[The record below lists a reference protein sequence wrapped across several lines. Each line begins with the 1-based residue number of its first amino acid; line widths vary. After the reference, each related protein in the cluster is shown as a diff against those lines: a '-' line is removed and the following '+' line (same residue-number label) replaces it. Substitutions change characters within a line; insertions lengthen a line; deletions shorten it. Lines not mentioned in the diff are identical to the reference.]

1 MARYRKLTIGIT
13 WRNNMSLLE
22 QQTRAIIEAEMLKP
36 EVWRNEHGYV
46 LLHKTLPINL
56 VRYDTHTEQL
66 DTSIT
71 FDNRQFDSVVES
83 LKEYKKFD
91 RMNSIVEMYKKESL

>member
-1 MARYRKLTIGIT
+1 MGVI
-13 WRNNMSLLE
+13 NLLE

-36 EVWRNEHGYV
+36 NVWKLEQSYV

-56 VRYDTHTEQL
+56 VRYDTHVEQL
-66 DTSIT
+66 DTPLT
-71 FDNRQFDSVVES
+71 FTTAQFDSVVES
-83 LKEYKKFD
+83 LKEYKKND